1 MGVGLLFTLL
11 VILAE
16 ILGLLI
22 VSLMVVLTN
31 KYFGGYAWD
40 GSEKQFNLHPILMV
54 AGFLFFYGNSVLL
67 YKIGAGISV
76 SKFKIKMAHF
86 LLHLLAFVCSVVGL
100 VAVFQYHNA
109 QGFGNARSLH
119 SWMGLGTVVFYGSQL
134 VLGFLFFLYP
144 RPREE
149 IRAAVK
155 PVHVFFGIFL
165 LGMICVSV
173 LTGLTEKIL
182 FTDQGFDELSPVVI
196 VTNIFA
202 IAVVFFAGIVTYIVT
217 SSKFSAL
224 TLSRYDQL
232 N

>member
-1 MGVGLLFTLL
+1 MRAALLFTLL

-16 ILGLLI
+16 ILGLVL
-22 VSLMVVLTN
+22 VALMVVLTS

-40 GSEKQFNLHPILMV
+40 GSEKQFNLHPILMT
-54 AGFLFFYGNSVLL
+54 AGFLFFYGNSVIL
-67 YKIGAGISV
+67 YKVGAGVKI
-76 SKFKIKMAHF
+76 SKFKVKMAHF
-86 LLHLLAFVCSVVGL
+86 LLHLLAFVCSVIAL

-109 QGFGNARSLH
+109 QKYSNARSLH
-119 SWMGLGTVVFYGSQL
+119 SWMGLGTVVFYGLQL

-149 IRAAVK
+149 VRVAVK
-155 PVHVFFGIFL
+155 PIHVFFGIFL

-182 FTDQGFDELSPVVI
+182 FGDGFDEFSPTVI

-202 IAVVFFAGIVTYIVT
+202 VCVVLFAGVVTFIMT
-217 SSKFSAL
+217 SSQFSAL
-224 TLSRYDQL
+224 GAERYDQL